1 MQTTQFNATMEMSR
15 LLEKQLGSAVTGF
28 TTSAVEALATK
39 YGFDSAE
46 AISHLGLSDFAI
58 ERKTQKKAKAP
69 KEKKAKAPK
78 VKRMVPGMPIPFCG
92 QVCGDWC
99 NGIRLNHGLYTQCTM
114 AKGANGFCKT
124 CQKQADKNE
133 NNKPNY
139 GVIQDRLE
147 GDALEYRDPKGKQVS
162 CYGNVMKKLQITRA
176 DAEAEAAKFGWTI
189 PEEQFEERK
198 AKKGR
203 PSKKDATASD
213 TDDEAP
219 KPKAKRG
226 RPKKSKKVVSNAAI
240 GDDLI
245 ASLVAQAENKVVAE
259 EDDESSVSTSESE
272 TEKPKEKVAK
282 KKSKKGGRKVKV
294 PEHFTGEDSAWQAM
308 TGAERKQW
316 KKDNK
321 PQLSDEEKAAK
332 KKAAADKR
340 KATMA
345 AKKAAAE
352 QAPLVPE
359 QELTV
364 DVDASTAPTTPEQ
377 DDSSAVTT
385 PDAPV
390 KVQPAVTPEKHTAIP
405 MQALDDADSSDD
417 EAEAE
422 VEVVKFEHEGTEY
435 LKAADGI
442 LYDPETQDAVGVWN
456 EETKTIDELD
466 DLDLED

>member
-46 AISHLGLSDFAI
+46 AISHLGLAEFTI
-58 ERKTQKKAKAP
+58 ERKTAKKTKAP

-78 VKRMVPGMPIPFCG
+78 VKRVVPSFPIPFCG
-92 QVCGDWC
+92 QVCDDWC

-133 NNKPNY
+133 NNKPTY

-162 CYGNVMKKLQITRA
+162 CYGNVMKKLQITRG

-189 PEEQFEERK
+189 AEEQFEERK

-219 KPKAKRG
+219 KPKRG
-226 RPKKSKKVVSNAAI
+226 RPKKTKKVVSTAAI

-245 ASLVAQAENKVVAE
+245 ANLVAQAENQQQVVAP
-259 EDDESSVSTSESE
+259 EDDESSVETSESE
-272 TEKPKEKVAK
+272 TEQPKAK
-282 KKSKKGGRKVKV
+282 KAAKKAAKKGGRKVKV
-294 PEHFTGEDSAWQAM
+294 PEHFTGEDSEWQAM

-321 PQLSDEEKAAK
+321 PQLSDEEKEAK
-332 KKAAADKR
+332 KKAAAEKR

-352 QAPLVPE
+352 QAPLAPQ

-364 DVDASTAPTTPEQ
+364 DVDASTAPSTPEK
-377 DDSSAVTT
+377 DESSAVST
-385 PDAPV
+385 PNAPL
-390 KVQPAVTPEKHTAIP
+390 KAPQAVTPEKHMPIQ
-405 MQALDDADSSDD
+405 MQDLDEVESSEQED
-417 EAEAE
+417 EDAE
-422 VEVVKFEHEGTEY
+422 VEVVKFEFEGTQY

-442 LYDPETQDAVGVWN
+442 LYDPESQDAVGVWN
-456 EETKTIDELD
+456 EETQTIDEL
-466 DLDLED
+466 EDEED

>member
-1 MQTTQFNATMEMSR
+1 
-15 LLEKQLGSAVTGF
+15 
-28 TTSAVEALATK
+28 
-39 YGFDSAE
+39 
-46 AISHLGLSDFAI
+46 
-58 ERKTQKKAKAP
+58 
-69 KEKKAKAPK
+69 
-78 VKRMVPGMPIPFCG
+78 
-92 QVCGDWC
+92 
-99 NGIRLNHGLYTQCTM
+99 
-114 AKGANGFCKT
+114 
-124 CQKQADKNE
+124 
-133 NNKPNY
+133 
-139 GVIQDRLE
+139 
-147 GDALEYRDPKGKQVS
+147 
-162 CYGNVMKKLQITRA
+162 
-176 DAEAEAAKFGWTI
+176 
-189 PEEQFEERK
+189 
-198 AKKGR
+198 
-203 PSKKDATASD
+203 
-213 TDDEAP
+213 
-219 KPKAKRG
+219 
-226 RPKKSKKVVSNAAI
+226 
-240 GDDLI
+240 
-245 ASLVAQAENKVVAE
+245 
-259 EDDESSVSTSESE
+259 
-272 TEKPKEKVAK
+272 
-282 KKSKKGGRKVKV
+282 
-294 PEHFTGEDSAWQAM
+294 M

-359 QELTV
+359 EELTV